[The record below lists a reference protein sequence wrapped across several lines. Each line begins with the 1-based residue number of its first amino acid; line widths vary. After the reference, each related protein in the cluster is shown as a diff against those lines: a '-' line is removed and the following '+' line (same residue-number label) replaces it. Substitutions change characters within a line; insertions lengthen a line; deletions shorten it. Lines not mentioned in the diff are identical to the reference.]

1 MRFILILTHL
11 AVSYDLQLYPQL
23 GITIEDLK
31 NTVIVTN
38 GFMKTKLS
46 IELRLPNVNPS
57 LTQEECTAANNQTA
71 FNNTVT
77 AATNRFRE
85 QIKQDLAEFVD
96 YEGLQLHTT
105 ESAPKINPVEK
116 LTVSSDDVKK
126 NPMLCD
132 RDDVLCRFTPVL
144 DNDED
149 NIKEL
154 KLRPCYNVDIGKVA
168 KENNACHISKGLSIC
183 CAKNAARNN
192 NLCPSKGM
200 SQFYHYIHGNELLYP
215 NKVHSINGGRKATQ
229 IQNYCVALQAVTIG
243 GTRTVVGSYTDD
255 DTTGRGIGMPKRRRR
270 SARSRQRRSNW
281 SYYTSGG
288 FFTSTYIDNEI
299 SKVQEIEK
307 IDNLQLKEAIAK
319 NSKTLLTLKGDER
332 EISTLQQVVCSSSE
346 QLSEELVIS
355 ELRNAQSK
363 LEWKSELILR
373 SCTNNLV
380 PDQIPN
386 EVLTKLCTAASSSSF
401 CYGKDVRSLFSCQL
415 KKPRI
420 TVDVV
425 GIQVELIMNIPI
437 DETYQSYKLHSIG
450 VPYKSNAI
458 DVSTN
463 ITALSTRQ
471 HAESSKQEISND
483 QVIKFLA
490 QVFEKTTNS
499 SSRSRREVLQT
510 HHFLRV
516 VSLPDIIIEFEGDLI
531 GFSMK
536 DVIST
541 PWAKIVDYSNNKV
554 RDTECVRSIMTKSVN
569 KIPHYCEMKVE
580 SSNFNCLVKN
590 LGKLGYFLSTSEIK
604 PINDITSG
612 QQSVFQ
618 NQKREVCES
627 VCIIPVGPT
636 EKVFS
641 CGHRTYTVG
650 TEPNTKVEVET
661 VPLSK
666 IKISRLTARKSEISD
681 LTLSGFDFLD
691 SSFLTKQNLRQSGTI
706 ATFITFIM
714 AFILIFLVSKGI
726 LKRVYGCT
734 AYYLCVKPCY
744 LYHTY
749 NNPYSYDIISQ
760 DDSEYEVYNKNNNY
774 MDKPSGFFDKNGHIM
789 N

>member
-1 MRFILILTHL
+1 MRLILILTHL
-11 AVSYDLQLYPQL
+11 TVSYDLQLYPQL

-46 IELRLPNVNPS
+46 IELRLPSVNPS
-57 LTQEECTAANNQTA
+57 LTQEECTAANNQTM

-77 AATNRFRE
+77 VATNRFRE
-85 QIKQDLAEFVD
+85 QIQQDLAEFVD
-96 YEGLQLHTT
+96 FEGLQLHPT
-105 ESAPKINPVEK
+105 ESSPKINPVEK
-116 LTVSSDDVKK
+116 LTVSVDDVKL

-132 RDDVLCRFTPVL
+132 RDNVLCRFTPVL
-144 DNDED
+144 DIDQD
-149 NIKEL
+149 NLKEL

-168 KENNACHISKGLSIC
+168 KPNNACHISKGLSIC
-183 CAKNAARNN
+183 CAKNEARNN

-200 SQFYHYIHGNELLYP
+200 TQFYQLIHGNELLYP
-215 NKVHSINGGRKATQ
+215 DKVHSINGGRKATQ

-243 GTRTVVGSYTDD
+243 DTRTVVGSYTDD
-255 DTTGRGIGMPKRRRR
+255 DTTGRGFGMPKRRRR

-288 FFTSTYIDNEI
+288 FFTSTYIDNEV

-319 NSKTLLTLKGDER
+319 NSKTLLTLKGDEK

-386 EVLTKLCTAASSSSF
+386 AVLTKLCTAASSSSF

-463 ITALSTRQ
+463 ITAKSTRQ
-471 HAESSKQEISND
+471 NAELRKQEISND

-490 QVFEKTTNS
+490 QVFEKATNS

-516 VSLPDIIIEFEGDLI
+516 VSLPDIIIEFKGDLI

-554 RDTECVRSIMTKSVN
+554 RDTECVRAIMTKSIK
-569 KIPHYCEMKVE
+569 KIPHYCQMNVE

-590 LGKLGYFLSTSEIK
+590 LGKLGYLLSTSEIK

-612 QQSVFQ
+612 QQSVFHNQ
-618 NQKREVCES
+618 NREVCES

-650 TEPNTKVEVET
+650 TEPTIKVEIET
-661 VPLSK
+661 VPLKK
-666 IKISRLTARKSEISD
+666 IQISRLTARKSEISD

-691 SSFLTKQNLRQSGTI
+691 SSFLTKQNLRQGGTI
-706 ATFITFIM
+706 ATIITFILT
-714 AFILIFLVSKGI
+714 FILIFMVSKGI
-726 LKRVYGCT
+726 LKRLYGCS

-744 LYHTY
+744 LYNTFQ
-749 NNPYSYDIISQ
+749 NPYSYDILPQ
-760 DDSEYEVYNKNNNY
+760 DDMEYEVYNRNNNNL
-774 MDKPSGFFDKNGHIM
+774 DNKSGFFDKNGHIM